1 MNAEICIYKGE
12 LALCDLDDFND
23 TIESYDS
30 DDIHVVCLCRYHA
43 KGWEGITYHHYLSFR
58 KYTPKDDWV
67 RAAKKVI
74 ALLEDGKS
82 VLVHCIHGRDRTGT
96 IGYVVLRHSGMNHE
110 EACNLMYKM
119 RPKMAKIWRTLL
131 RDRRKFHEDLLKMMD

>member
-1 MNAEICIYKGE
+1 MNEAIPLFGGN
-12 LALCDLDDFND
+12 LTLCDLNDFND
-23 TIESYDS
+23 TVREDS
-30 DDIHVVCLCRYHA
+30 HVVCLCRYHA
-43 KGWEGITYHHYLSFR
+43 NGWEGITYHHYLFFR
-58 KYTPKDDWV
+58 KYTPTEDWV

-96 IGYVVLRHSGMNHE
+96 IGYVVLRYSGMNHE
-110 EACNLMYKM
+110 DACELMYKM

-131 RDRRKFHEDLLKMMD
+131 RDKQKFHEDLLKMMN